1 MSDFAERMRALRQRF
16 IGEATS
22 EAAAIETHAAV
33 EVWSEV
39 RDLSHRLAGRAG
51 MFGFP
56 ELSDLARELEEAIE
70 AGVPSPELQRLA
82 SGLGCRL
89 RAIEN

>member
-1 MSDFAERMRALRQRF
+1 MSDFAKRMHALRQRF
-16 IGEATS
+16 VGEAAG
-22 EAAAIETHAAV
+22 EAAAIENHAAV
-33 EVWSEV
+33 EAWSEV

-70 AGVPSPELQRLA
+70 AGVPRSELQRLA
-82 SGLGCRL
+82 SGLARRL
-89 RAIEN
+89 RAIGN